1 MLEVTCDS
9 YFTGRVF
16 SGVGEGSFYVSLYSK
31 KFLEKLGFRPYPGT
45 LNLRLVNDVEAFNSC
60 LSMARYIIVEPP
72 YIPGVR
78 LGAVYAYP
86 VEVDGY
92 FNPTTFM
99 VRPVITIY
107 KSDVVELIA
116 DSSIREA
123 LHLVDGDLV
132 RFRIAGSP

>member
-1 MLEVTCDS
+1 MTCDS

-72 YIPGVR
+72 
-78 LGAVYAYP
+78 
-86 VEVDGY
+86 
-92 FNPTTFM
+92 T
-99 VRPVITIY
+99 
-107 KSDVVELIA
+107 S
-116 DSSIREA
+116 
-123 LHLVDGDLV
+123 LV
-132 RFRIAGSP
+132 